1 MKEKQKVLIV
11 LIVVVIILTIASIF
25 LFRGEKRKISDFTV
39 AEQTEQIAK
48 IEAAKEYGDDVI
60 GWIRVEGTNI
70 DMALIQRNDVAD
82 VSRMDYDFAWTN
94 SFPDENS
101 NHLNFIS
108 HNVRNVSSNPIIG
121 DDTMFRFEQ
130 LMSFIYPDFINENQF
145 IEITNEEGE
154 ASLYRIYGV
163 ALVNESQSASYY
175 DTYTLEEQKEYI
187 EKVRN
192 ESMYDIDV
200 DVNEND
206 MLLTLFTCTRF
217 YGATTEYSFRV
228 DARKLREN
236 EEKYLIEATTNDNYD
251 IIEERMGEGEDDET
265 V

>member
-1 MKEKQKVLIV
+1 MKEKRKVLIA
-11 LIVVVIILTIASIF
+11 LIIVIIILVVALF
-25 LFRGEKRKISDFTV
+25 LLFSNNNNKKLSDFV
-39 AEQTEQIAK
+39 VSNQEEQLAK
-48 IEAAKEYGDDVI
+48 INNAKKYGDDVI

-70 DMALIQRNDVAD
+70 DMALIQRNDTAD
-82 VSRMDYDFAWTN
+82 VTRADYDFAWTN

-108 HNVRNVSSNPIIG
+108 HNIRNVSSNPIIG
-121 DDTMFRFEQ
+121 DDTMIRFEQ

-145 IEITNEEGE
+145 IEITDENGDI
-154 ASLYRIYGV
+154 SIYRIFGV
-163 ALVNESQSASYY
+163 SLVNDNQLASYY

-192 ESMYDIDV
+192 ESMYDIPV
-200 DVNEND
+200 DVSEND

-217 YGATTEYSFRV
+217 YGAIEYTFRV

-236 EEKYLIEATTNDNYD
+236 EEMSLIEATTNDNYD
-251 IIEERMGEGEDDET
+251 IIEERMGEGENNET